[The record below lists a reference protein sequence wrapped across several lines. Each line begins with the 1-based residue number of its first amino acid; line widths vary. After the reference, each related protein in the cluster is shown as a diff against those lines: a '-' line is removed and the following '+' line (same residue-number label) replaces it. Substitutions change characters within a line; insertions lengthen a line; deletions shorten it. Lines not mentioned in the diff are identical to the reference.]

1 MCVRW
6 YSLGH
11 RLLCI
16 LPMHE
21 FHLKTGVILLLCHG
35 CFYGVSHKRRKYS
48 VSTAMAAESA
58 QESILL
64 WLPCQPGE
72 RFCAVTLCYV
82 ASATTD
88 VVLAR
93 GK

>member
-1 MCVRW
+1 
-6 YSLGH
+6 
-11 RLLCI
+11 
-16 LPMHE
+16 MHE

-35 CFYGVSHKRRKYS
+35 CFYGVSHKGRKYS

-72 RFCAVTLCYV
+72 RFCAVMLCYA
-82 ASATTD
+82 ASATTA
-88 VVLAR
+88 VVLAKENKHVCSFY
-93 GK
+93 GSSSLLPAS